1 MQFQKYF
8 KPLAILLTCLF
19 SCSPIF
25 SEGTY
30 ISSYGDLTDIDDF
43 PTPRDKVIP
52 IDVKYFIDPDAT
64 IACTDLNIDE
74 FAQKNQI
81 LAFVDESLSEGE
93 AREIGRRLEAID
105 NVKEAVFVSRETA
118 MENFIEERTRDND
131 NDFFVLTPSVF
142 RNRYVIY
149 LNDLS
154 MLDITDKAIENVN
167 GIADTNASSELSA
180 WFIAFRNVVT
190 LVSVI
195 LIVILFVVS
204 VFIMQNTIKLATFSR
219 REEIGIMKMVGASN
233 SFIRCPFVVEGLIL
247 GLLGGVIA
255 FFALWGIYQMA
266 SEKVLS
272 GMIGS
277 MLVVPAFHTMQYPI
291 LIIYLAIGLI
301 VGTFGSN
308 IAIRN
313 YLKV

>member
-1 MQFQKYF
+1 M
-8 KPLAILLTCLF
+8 
-19 SCSPIF
+19 
-25 SEGTY
+25 
-30 ISSYGDLTDIDDF
+30 
-43 PTPRDKVIP
+43 
-52 IDVKYFIDPDAT
+52 
-64 IACTDLNIDE
+64 
-74 FAQKNQI
+74 
-81 LAFVDESLSEGE
+81 
-93 AREIGRRLEAID
+93 
-105 NVKEAVFVSRETA
+105 
-118 MENFIEERTRDND
+118 
-131 NDFFVLTPSVF
+131 F

>member
-1 MQFQKYF
+1 MKLNRLGYLIKEGFLSIF
-8 KPLAILLTCLF
+8 THGFMSFACVMVIVACLLIMGIFTVLA
-19 SCSPIF
+19 
-25 SEGTY
+25 Y
-30 ISSYGDLTDIDDF
+30 VVY
-43 PTPRDKVIP
+43 
-52 IDVKYFIDPDAT
+52 
-64 IACTDLNIDE
+64 LNIDE
-74 FAQKNQI
+74 FEQKNQI
-81 LAFVDESLSEGE
+81 LAFVDETLSEDE
-93 AREIGRRLEAID
+93 AREIGKRLEAID
-105 NVKEAVFVSRETA
+105 NVKQVEFISRETA
-118 MENFIEERTRDND
+118 MNNFIAERTEDNSD
-131 NDFFVLTPSVF
+131 DYSDLTPSVF

-149 LNDLS
+149 LDDLS
-154 MLDITDKAIENVN
+154 MMDLTDDAVKAVS
-167 GIADTNASSELSA
+167 GIADTSASRELSR

-190 LVSVI
+190 LVSVV

-247 GLLGGVIA
+247 GLLGGAFA
-255 FFALWGIYQMA
+255 FFALWGIYNLASQKVMA
-266 SEKVLS
+266 

-277 MLVVPAFHTMQYPI
+277 ILVVPDFHTIMYPI
-291 LIIYLAIGLI
+291 LIIYLAIGFI